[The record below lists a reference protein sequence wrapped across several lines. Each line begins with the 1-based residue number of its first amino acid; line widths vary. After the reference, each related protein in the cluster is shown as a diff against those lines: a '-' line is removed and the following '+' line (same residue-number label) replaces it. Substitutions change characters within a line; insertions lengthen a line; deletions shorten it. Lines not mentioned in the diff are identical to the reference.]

1 METEAAFGSGAEART
16 ESILEFTRR
25 AETIPGESGG
35 AQGFSTLQT
44 PGCGLL
50 LGLWILPET
59 RSHVS
64 PGSLGYLTVICI
76 SGLYPPP
83 STVSG
88 TS

>member
-25 AETIPGESGG
+25 VETIPGESGG
-35 AQGFSTLQT
+35 AQSFSTLQT

-50 LGLWILPET
+50 LGLWIPQET

-64 PGSLGYLTVICI
+64 PESLGYLSVLCI
-76 SGLYPPP
+76 SGLYPPQ